1 MVTVLFLFPNA
12 GAQNSGVRV
21 ISPENSHSRYAVF
34 PLDHAAE
41 AHAALESDSPQ
52 GRIVL
57 VVHD

>member
-1 MVTVLFLFPNA
+1 M
-12 GAQNSGVRV
+12 RV